1 MEVSEI
7 VKRCKIL
14 LERYYGSQFK
24 GLVLY
29 GSMARDQA
37 DVASDIDLLVL
48 LDRPFDYS
56 RELRQIIELLY
67 PIQLEGVC

>member
-24 GLVLY
+24 GLVLH

-48 LDRPFDYS
+48 LDRP
-56 RELRQIIELLY
+56 
-67 PIQLEGVC
+67 